1 MHIFIGYLV
10 ILFLVTYST
19 QGLVNLKDASPR
31 EKILD
36 NVEQSSKKYNP
47 GHRTSQFG
55 QSFFCL
61 KN

>member
-19 QGLVNLKDASPR
+19 QGLVNLKDTSPR

-36 NVEQSSKKYNP
+36 NVEQKVQPCTNLQVYK
-47 GHRTSQFG
+47 
-55 QSFFCL
+55 
-61 KN
+61 